1 MRKRSESFYAKNDDE
16 YEQIYNKRRN
26 LYERRKSR
34 LNTIENN
41 LNISK
46 QLKNFPAYDDLEID
60 ELGVNST
67 FQITT
72 IDDSSEDEK
81 EEENNLLNNIEN
93 LNLSLKQNDEKMF
106 YENLTKCSK
115 NVFETKEINLK
126 KNKTN
131 YKIKNT
137 LINNSENFIKHLNRL
152 RSNTLNDNGLV
163 QNFDK
168 EKILK
173 IINGNEFLSENIDIV
188 DNTLKFLVMGVSKSG
203 KSYFI
208 SKILE
213 EKNKEIKQYSG
224 NLVIRK
230 KNIKLLGNYIRL
242 ELLDTNAELSNS
254 NMLDVYY
261 KISDGMIMIIDNE
274 NVNSAS
280 YISELIEK
288 MKYEFA
294 QNEKYNLLF
303 LSIIKNNDNLNNN
316 NIQLLEIKNII
327 TKIENEY
334 NYHFKFID
342 LKDNEKFN
350 NIINK
355 FFSIS
360 YLKKGWN
367 KKLNKGKGNNKDEK
381 IINNSKDTRKDIRHI
396 SLLKQ

>member
-1 MRKRSESFYAKNDDE
+1 MRKRSESFYAKNSDE
-16 YEQIYNKRRN
+16 FEQIYNKRRS

-34 LNTIENN
+34 LNSIENTI
-41 LNISK
+41 NISK

-72 IDDSSEDEK
+72 IEDSSEDEK

-93 LNLSLKQNDEKMF
+93 LNLSLKQNNEKMF
-106 YENLTKCSK
+106 YDNLTKNSK
-115 NVFETKEINLK
+115 NIFDIKEIPLK
-126 KNKTN
+126 INTSN
-131 YKIKNT
+131 YKIKDN
-137 LINNSENFIKHLNRL
+137 LINNSEKFLKHLKL
-152 RSNTLNDNGLV
+152 IRSKTLNDDKLI

-168 EKILK
+168 EKILP
-173 IINGNEFLSENIDIV
+173 IINGNEFLSENINIV
-188 DNTLKFLVMGVSKSG
+188 DNTLKFLVMGASKSG

-208 SKILE
+208 SKVLD
-213 EKNKEIKQYSG
+213 EKNTETKQYSG
-224 NLVIRK
+224 NLVFRK

-242 ELLDTNAELSNS
+242 ELLDTNSELSNS
-254 NMLDVYY
+254 NMFDVYY

-274 NVNSAS
+274 NLNSAI
-280 YISELIEK
+280 YIIDLLEK
-288 MKYEFA
+288 MKYKFN

-303 LSIIKNNDNLNNN
+303 LLIIKNNDNLNNN
-316 NIQLLEIKNII
+316 NKQSFEIKNII
-327 TKIENEY
+327 SKIENEY
-334 NYHFKFID
+334 NYHFKYID

-367 KKLNKGKGNNKDEK
+367 TKLNKGKEK
-381 IINNSKDTRKDIRHI
+381 KNFINNVKDIRKDIRHI
-396 SLLKQ
+396 SLLKH

>member
-106 YENLTKCSK
+106 YEILTKCSK

-288 MKYEFA
+288 MKYEFD

>member
-1 MRKRSESFYAKNDDE
+1 MRKRSESFYAKNDYE
-16 YEQIYNKRRN
+16 IEQIYNKRRN
-26 LYERRKSR
+26 LYVRRKSR
-34 LNTIENN
+34 LNSINN
-41 LNISK
+41 SLNNSK
-46 QLKNFPAYDDLEID
+46 QLINFNAYDDIEID

-81 EEENNLLNNIEN
+81 EEENNLLHNIEN
-93 LNLSLKQNDEKMF
+93 LNLSLKQNNEKMF

-115 NVFETKEINLK
+115 NVFDNKEIPIK
-126 KNKTN
+126 KNATN

-137 LINNSENFIKHLNRL
+137 SINNSIKLI
-152 RSNTLNDNGLV
+152 RSQTFNDNSIKK
-163 QNFDK
+163 FDK
-168 EKILK
+168 EKILP
-173 IINGNEFLSENIDIV
+173 IINANEFLSENIDIV
-188 DNTLKFLVMGVSKSG
+188 ENTLKFLVMGASKSG

-208 SKILE
+208 SKVFE
-213 EKNKEIKQYSG
+213 EKNKELKQYSG
-224 NLVIRK
+224 MLVIRK

-242 ELLDTNAELSNS
+242 ELLDTNSELSNS

-274 NVNSAS
+274 NLNSAI
-280 YISELIEK
+280 YIIDLLEK
-288 MKYEFA
+288 MKYKFN

-303 LSIIKNNDNLNNN
+303 LLIIKNNDNLKNNN
-316 NIQLLEIKNII
+316 KQSFEIKNII
-327 TKIENEY
+327 SKIENEY
-334 NYHFKFID
+334 NYHFKYID

-367 KKLNKGKGNNKDEK
+367 TKLNKGKEKNNF
-381 IINNSKDTRKDIRHI
+381 INNVKDIRKDIRHI
-396 SLLKQ
+396 SLLKH

>member
-1 MRKRSESFYAKNDDE
+1 MRKRSESFYAKNDYE
-16 YEQIYNKRRN
+16 IEQIYNKRRN
-26 LYERRKSR
+26 LYVRRKSR
-34 LNTIENN
+34 LNSINN
-41 LNISK
+41 SLNNSK
-46 QLKNFPAYDDLEID
+46 QLINFNAYDDIEID

-81 EEENNLLNNIEN
+81 EEENNLLHNIEN
-93 LNLSLKQNDEKMF
+93 LNLSLKQNNEKMF

-115 NVFETKEINLK
+115 NVFDNKEIPIK
-126 KNKTN
+126 KNATN
-131 YKIKNT
+131 YNIKNT
-137 LINNSENFIKHLNRL
+137 SINNSIKLI
-152 RSNTLNDNGLV
+152 RSQTFNDNSIKK
-163 QNFDK
+163 FDK
-168 EKILK
+168 EKILP
-173 IINGNEFLSENIDIV
+173 IINANEFLSENIDIV
-188 DNTLKFLVMGVSKSG
+188 ENTLKFLVMGASKSG

-208 SKILE
+208 SKVFE
-213 EKNKEIKQYSG
+213 EKNKELKQYSG
-224 NLVIRK
+224 MLVIRK

-242 ELLDTNAELSNS
+242 ELLDTNSELSNS

-303 LSIIKNNDNLNNN
+303 LSIIKNNDNLKNNN
-316 NIQLLEIKNII
+316 KQSFEMKNII
-327 TKIENEY
+327 SKIENEY
-334 NYHFKFID
+334 NYHFKYID

>member
-1 MRKRSESFYAKNDDE
+1 MRKRSESFYAKNSDE
-16 YEQIYNKRRN
+16 FEQIYNKRRS

-34 LNTIENN
+34 LNSIENTI
-41 LNISK
+41 NISK

-72 IDDSSEDEK
+72 IEDSSEDEK

-93 LNLSLKQNDEKMF
+93 LNLSLKQNNEKMF

-115 NVFETKEINLK
+115 NVFDNKEIPIK
-126 KNKTN
+126 KNATN
-131 YKIKNT
+131 YNIKNT
-137 LINNSENFIKHLNRL
+137 SINNSIKLI
-152 RSNTLNDNGLV
+152 RSQTFNDNSIKK
-163 QNFDK
+163 FDK
-168 EKILK
+168 EKILP
-173 IINGNEFLSENIDIV
+173 IINANEFLSENIDIV
-188 DNTLKFLVMGVSKSG
+188 ENTLKFLVMGASKSG

-208 SKILE
+208 SKVFE
-213 EKNKEIKQYSG
+213 EKNKELKQYSG
-224 NLVIRK
+224 MLVIRK

-242 ELLDTNAELSNS
+242 ELLDTNSELSNS

-274 NVNSAS
+274 NLNSAI
-280 YISELIEK
+280 YIIDLLEK
-288 MKYEFA
+288 MKYKFN

-303 LSIIKNNDNLNNN
+303 LLIIKNNDNLKNNN
-316 NIQLLEIKNII
+316 KQSFEIKNII
-327 TKIENEY
+327 SKIENEY
-334 NYHFKFID
+334 NYHFKYID

-367 KKLNKGKGNNKDEK
+367 TKLNKGKEK
-381 IINNSKDTRKDIRHI
+381 KNFINNVKDIRKDIRHI
-396 SLLKQ
+396 SLLKH

>member
-1 MRKRSESFYAKNDDE
+1 MRKRSESFYAKNSDE
-16 YEQIYNKRRN
+16 FEQIYNKRRS

-34 LNTIENN
+34 LNSIENTI
-41 LNISK
+41 NISK

-72 IDDSSEDEK
+72 IEDSSEDEK

-93 LNLSLKQNDEKMF
+93 LNLSLKQNNEKMF

-115 NVFETKEINLK
+115 NVFDNKEIPIK
-126 KNKTN
+126 KNATN
-131 YKIKNT
+131 YNIKNT
-137 LINNSENFIKHLNRL
+137 SINNSIKLI
-152 RSNTLNDNGLV
+152 RSQTFNDNSIKK
-163 QNFDK
+163 FDK
-168 EKILK
+168 EKILP
-173 IINGNEFLSENIDIV
+173 IINANEFLSENIDIV
-188 DNTLKFLVMGVSKSG
+188 ENTLKFLVMGASKSG

-208 SKILE
+208 SKVFE
-213 EKNKEIKQYSG
+213 EKNKELKQYSG
-224 NLVIRK
+224 MLVIRK

-242 ELLDTNAELSNS
+242 ELLDTNSELSNS

-261 KISDGMIMIIDNE
+261 KISDGMIMIIDND
-274 NVNSAS
+274 NLNSAI
-280 YISELIEK
+280 YIIDLLEK
-288 MKYEFA
+288 MKYKFN

-303 LSIIKNNDNLNNN
+303 LLIIKNNDNLNNN
-316 NIQLLEIKNII
+316 NKQSFEIKNII
-327 TKIENEY
+327 SKIENEY
-334 NYHFKFID
+334 NYHFKYID

-367 KKLNKGKGNNKDEK
+367 TKLNKGKEK
-381 IINNSKDTRKDIRHI
+381 KNFINNVKDIRKDIRHI
-396 SLLKQ
+396 SLLKH

>member
-1 MRKRSESFYAKNDDE
+1 MRKRSESFYAKNDYE
-16 YEQIYNKRRN
+16 IEQIYNKRRN
-26 LYERRKSR
+26 LYVRRKSR
-34 LNTIENN
+34 LNSINN
-41 LNISK
+41 SLNNSK
-46 QLKNFPAYDDLEID
+46 QLINFNAYDDIEID

-81 EEENNLLNNIEN
+81 EEENNLLHNIEN
-93 LNLSLKQNDEKMF
+93 LNLSLKQNNEKMF

-115 NVFETKEINLK
+115 NVFDNKEIPIK
-126 KNKTN
+126 KNATN

-137 LINNSENFIKHLNRL
+137 SINNSIKLI
-152 RSNTLNDNGLV
+152 RSQTFNDNSIKK
-163 QNFDK
+163 FDK
-168 EKILK
+168 EKILP
-173 IINGNEFLSENIDIV
+173 IINANEFLSENIDIV
-188 DNTLKFLVMGVSKSG
+188 ENTLKFLVMGASKSG

-208 SKILE
+208 SKVFE
-213 EKNKEIKQYSG
+213 EKNKELKQYSG
-224 NLVIRK
+224 MLVIRK

-242 ELLDTNAELSNS
+242 EFLDTNSELSNS

-274 NVNSAS
+274 NLNSAI
-280 YISELIEK
+280 YIIDLLEK
-288 MKYEFA
+288 MKYKFN

-303 LSIIKNNDNLNNN
+303 LLIIKNNDNLNNN
-316 NIQLLEIKNII
+316 NKQSFEIKNII
-327 TKIENEY
+327 SKIENEY
-334 NYHFKFID
+334 NYHFKYID

-367 KKLNKGKGNNKDEK
+367 TKLNKGKEKNNF
-381 IINNSKDTRKDIRHI
+381 INNVKDIRKDIRHI
-396 SLLKQ
+396 SLLKH

>member
-1 MRKRSESFYAKNDDE
+1 MRKRSESFYAKNDYE
-16 YEQIYNKRRN
+16 IEQIYNKRRN
-26 LYERRKSR
+26 LYVRRKSR
-34 LNTIENN
+34 LNSINN
-41 LNISK
+41 SLNNSK
-46 QLKNFPAYDDLEID
+46 QLINFNAYDDIEID

-81 EEENNLLNNIEN
+81 EEENNLLHNIEN
-93 LNLSLKQNDEKMF
+93 LNLSLKQNNEKMF

-115 NVFETKEINLK
+115 NVFDNKEIPIK
-126 KNKTN
+126 KNATN

-137 LINNSENFIKHLNRL
+137 SINNSIKLI
-152 RSNTLNDNGLV
+152 RSQTFNDNSIKK
-163 QNFDK
+163 FDK
-168 EKILK
+168 EKILP
-173 IINGNEFLSENIDIV
+173 IINANEFLSENIDIV
-188 DNTLKFLVMGVSKSG
+188 ENTLKFLVMGASKSG

-208 SKILE
+208 SKVFE
-213 EKNKEIKQYSG
+213 EKNKELKQYSG
-224 NLVIRK
+224 MLVIRK

-242 ELLDTNAELSNS
+242 ELLDTNSELSNS

-274 NVNSAS
+274 NLNSAI
-280 YISELIEK
+280 YIIDLLEK
-288 MKYEFA
+288 MKYKFN

-303 LSIIKNNDNLNNN
+303 LLIIKNNDNLNNN
-316 NIQLLEIKNII
+316 NKQSFEIKNII
-327 TKIENEY
+327 SKIENEY
-334 NYHFKFID
+334 NYHFKYID

-367 KKLNKGKGNNKDEK
+367 TKLNKGKEKNNF
-381 IINNSKDTRKDIRHI
+381 INNVKDIRKDIRHI
-396 SLLKQ
+396 SLLKH

>member
-1 MRKRSESFYAKNDDE
+1 MRKRSESFYAKNDYE
-16 YEQIYNKRRN
+16 IEQIYNKRRN
-26 LYERRKSR
+26 LYVRRKSR
-34 LNTIENN
+34 LNSINN
-41 LNISK
+41 SLNNSK
-46 QLKNFPAYDDLEID
+46 QLINFNAYDDIEID

-81 EEENNLLNNIEN
+81 EEENNLLHNIEN
-93 LNLSLKQNDEKMF
+93 LNLSLKQNNEKMF

-115 NVFETKEINLK
+115 NVFDNKEIPIK
-126 KNKTN
+126 KNATN

-137 LINNSENFIKHLNRL
+137 SINNSIKLI
-152 RSNTLNDNGLV
+152 RSQTFNDNSIKK
-163 QNFDK
+163 FDK
-168 EKILK
+168 EKILP
-173 IINGNEFLSENIDIV
+173 IINANEFLSENIDIV
-188 DNTLKFLVMGVSKSG
+188 ENTLKFLVMGASKSG

-208 SKILE
+208 SKVFE
-213 EKNKEIKQYSG
+213 EKNKELKQYSG
-224 NLVIRK
+224 MLVIRK

-242 ELLDTNAELSNS
+242 ELLDTNSELSNS

-274 NVNSAS
+274 NLNSAI
-280 YISELIEK
+280 YIIDLLEK
-288 MKYEFA
+288 MKYKFN

-303 LSIIKNNDNLNNN
+303 LLIIKNNDNLKNNN
-316 NIQLLEIKNII
+316 KQSFEIKNII
-327 TKIENEY
+327 SKIENEY
-334 NYHFKFID
+334 NYHFKYID

-367 KKLNKGKGNNKDEK
+367 TKLNKGKEK
-381 IINNSKDTRKDIRHI
+381 KNFINNVKDIRKDIRHI
-396 SLLKQ
+396 SLLKH

>member
-1 MRKRSESFYAKNDDE
+1 MRKRSESFYAKNDYE
-16 YEQIYNKRRN
+16 IEQIYNKRRN
-26 LYERRKSR
+26 LYVRRKSR
-34 LNTIENN
+34 LNSINN
-41 LNISK
+41 SLNNSK
-46 QLKNFPAYDDLEID
+46 QLINFNAYDDIEID

-81 EEENNLLNNIEN
+81 EEENNLLHNIEN
-93 LNLSLKQNDEKMF
+93 LNLSLKQNNEKMF

-115 NVFETKEINLK
+115 NVFDNKKIPIK
-126 KNKTN
+126 KNATN

-137 LINNSENFIKHLNRL
+137 SINNSIKLI
-152 RSNTLNDNGLV
+152 RSQTFNDNSIKK
-163 QNFDK
+163 FDK
-168 EKILK
+168 EKILP
-173 IINGNEFLSENIDIV
+173 IINANEFLSENIDIV
-188 DNTLKFLVMGVSKSG
+188 ENTLKFLVMGASKSG

-208 SKILE
+208 SKVFE
-213 EKNKEIKQYSG
+213 EKNKELKQYSG
-224 NLVIRK
+224 MLVIRK

-242 ELLDTNAELSNS
+242 ELLDTNSELSNS

-274 NVNSAS
+274 NLNSAI
-280 YISELIEK
+280 YIIDLLEK
-288 MKYEFA
+288 MKYKFN

-303 LSIIKNNDNLNNN
+303 LLIIKNNDNLNNN
-316 NIQLLEIKNII
+316 NKQSFEIKNII
-327 TKIENEY
+327 SKIENEY
-334 NYHFKFID
+334 NYHFKYID

-367 KKLNKGKGNNKDEK
+367 TKLNKGKEKNNF
-381 IINNSKDTRKDIRHI
+381 INNVKDIRKDIRHI
-396 SLLKQ
+396 SLLKH

>member
-34 LNTIENN
+34 LNSIENTI
-41 LNISK
+41 NISK

-93 LNLSLKQNDEKMF
+93 LNLSLKQNNEKMF

-115 NVFETKEINLK
+115 NIFDIKEIPLK
-126 KNKTN
+126 TNTTN
-131 YKIKNT
+131 YKIKDN
-137 LINNSENFIKHLNRL
+137 LINNSEKFIKHLKL
-152 RSNTLNDNGLV
+152 IRSKTLNDDKLI

-168 EKILK
+168 EKILP
-173 IINGNEFLSENIDIV
+173 IINGNEFLSENINIV
-188 DNTLKFLVMGVSKSG
+188 DNTLKFLVMGASKSG

-208 SKILE
+208 SKVLD
-213 EKNKEIKQYSG
+213 EKNTETKQYSG
-224 NLVIRK
+224 NLVFRK

-242 ELLDTNAELSNS
+242 EFLDTNSELSNS
-254 NMLDVYY
+254 NMFDVYY

-274 NVNSAS
+274 NINSAI
-280 YISELIEK
+280 YINELLEK
-288 MKYEFA
+288 MKYEFD

-327 TKIENEY
+327 TNIENEY
-334 NYHFKFID
+334 NYHFKYID
-342 LKDNEKFN
+342 LEDNEKFN

>member
-1 MRKRSESFYAKNDDE
+1 
-16 YEQIYNKRRN
+16 
-26 LYERRKSR
+26 
-34 LNTIENN
+34 
-41 LNISK
+41 
-46 QLKNFPAYDDLEID
+46 
-60 ELGVNST
+60 
-67 FQITT
+67 
-72 IDDSSEDEK
+72 
-81 EEENNLLNNIEN
+81 
-93 LNLSLKQNDEKMF
+93 MF
-106 YENLTKCSK
+106 YEILTKCSK

-168 EKILK
+168 EKILP
-173 IINGNEFLSENIDIV
+173 IINANEFLSENIDIV
-188 DNTLKFLVMGVSKSG
+188 ENTLKFLVMGASKSG

-208 SKILE
+208 SKVFE
-213 EKNKEIKQYSG
+213 EKNKELKQYSG
-224 NLVIRK
+224 MLVIRK

-242 ELLDTNAELSNS
+242 ELLDTNSELSNS

-316 NIQLLEIKNII
+316 NKQSFEIKNII
-327 TKIENEY
+327 SKIENEY
-334 NYHFKFID
+334 NYHFKYID
-342 LKDNEKFN
+342 LKDSEKFN

-367 KKLNKGKGNNKDEK
+367 TKLNKGKEK
-381 IINNSKDTRKDIRHI
+381 KNFINNVKDIRKDIRHI
-396 SLLKQ
+396 SLLKH